1 MTIAVEV
8 RANIQIPDLDRDAL
22 EKVFF
27 GMGDVLTDLEDEV
40 PEVLDHAVSIDLGR
54 KLVTIEVTAR
64 GASVDEADSMA
75 KAAVLLAMRA
85 TGGAAATAEQL
96 RQFAVGGSSIVEE
109 LAARDVDLV
118 SHQLELA

>member
-1 MTIAVEV
+1 MTLAVEV
-8 RANIQIPDLDRDAL
+8 RAHIHIPDLDRDAL
-22 EKVFF
+22 QTVFF
-27 GMGDVLTDLEDEV
+27 GMGDVLTDLEQEV

-64 GASVDEADSMA
+64 GTSIDDADAMA

-96 RQFAVGGSSIVEE
+96 RQFAVGGASVVEE
-109 LAARDVDLV
+109 LAARDIEVV
-118 SHQLELA
+118 SRELELA

>member
-8 RANIQIPDLDRDAL
+8 RANIQIPDLERDAL
-22 EKVFF
+22 EKIFF

-109 LAARDVDLV
+109 LAARDVDVV
-118 SHQLELA
+118 SHELELA